1 MSSKVVSLFP
11 WPQLS
16 ANNFDAFWQ
25 LYPRRVAKMD
35 AQRAWAR
42 LDAQERAEVLRRLPL
57 FVDSWRITRSSK
69 QFILHPASF
78 LNGRR
83 WEDEI
88 EGEAVPLVDYG
99 QCEWNK
105 NGLRDPAGPRCE
117 ARAYYVN
124 ERGHY
129 YCAEHGATLGLVK
142 RRSVA

>member
-1 MSSKVVSLFP
+1 MNGRVLSFP

-25 LYPRRVAKMD
+25 LYPRRVAKLD

-42 LDAQERAEVLRRLPL
+42 LSGTDRAEVLRRLPL
-57 FVDSWRITRSSK
+57 FVDYWANTRSEK
-69 QFILHPASF
+69 RYVLHPATF

-88 EGEAVPLVDYG
+88 DHDLAPMLTLG

-105 NGLRDPAGPRCE
+105 NGNRDPHAGRCS
-117 ARAYYVN
+117 AQASLTADNGAVYCRA
-124 ERGHY
+124 
-129 YCAEHGATLGLVK
+129 HGLSLGLGK
-142 RRSVA
+142 RRA